1 MIDVTDRHFRM
12 LIRCVSDLPVL
23 WTEMTWDRAILYNIP
38 GEPEHARNKNPPRS
52 VESIIGFDERE
63 HPIVMQLGGADPAM
77 LARAP
82 LPPLASLTF
91 EAARQ
96 KTTVVEQPAPPQQR
110 KAWRPALDASGFAV
124 FADVVQR
131 FAAENDVLY
140 APKPNRTHDGK
151 QLYAFGRATI
161 YLDRNVTFVKRGDG
175 YVPVAL
181 EDLLAQDA

>member
-1 MIDVTDRHFRM
+1 MTPKRTSRSA
-12 LIRCVSDLPVL
+12 LAKAVS
-23 WTEMTWDRAILYNIP
+23 P
-38 GEPEHARNKNPPRS
+38 G
-52 VESIIGFDERE
+52 
-63 HPIVMQLGGADPAM
+63 
-77 LARAP
+77 
-82 LPPLASLTF
+82 
-91 EAARQ
+91 
-96 KTTVVEQPAPPQQR
+96 
-110 KAWRPALDASGFAV
+110 PALDASGFAV